1 MRGCQDLREPL
12 ARAPVG
18 ARQRAGT
25 TALLL
30 RMIIIIAP
38 SHNRDC
44 RLPGVGQTDNCRLG
58 FTAFVIIRA
67 RPGFGRWRG
76 FDKRWCLSHSFG
88 YQCHAFAGRSANDL
102 ISARNEP
109 RAVRATNGS
118 ADFPSEARRG
128 GLVVLR
134 QPHKYPG
141 SIAHLAQSSRPVVLH
156 RAHEVPG
163 SIARRSD
170 SSRRLCTCHRGTN
183 IRSPP
188 HTPPLYLRPLVRG
201 FFDRFAKV
209 GRIAFF
215 AQSSRND

>member
-1 MRGCQDLREPL
+1 
-12 ARAPVG
+12 
-18 ARQRAGT
+18 
-25 TALLL
+25 
-30 RMIIIIAP
+30 MILIIAP

-76 FDKRWCLSHSFG
+76 FDKRWCLSHSFR
-88 YQCHAFAGRSANDL
+88 YQRPAFAGRSANDL

-109 RAVRATNGS
+109 RAVRATSGS

-134 QPHKYPG
+134 QPHKVPG
-141 SIAHLAQSSRPVVLH
+141 RIFPTAKISGKYCSDRTKFQAVVSH

-183 IRSPP
+183 IRLAPP
-188 HTPPLYLRPLVRG
+188 TPPCTCSGL
-201 FFDRFAKV
+201 
-209 GRIAFF
+209 
-215 AQSSRND
+215 

>member
-1 MRGCQDLREPL
+1 M
-12 ARAPVG
+12 G

-141 SIAHLAQSSRPVVLH
+141 SIAHLAQSSRRSYRTAPTKFREVLLG
-156 RAHEVPG
+156 AQIVPG
-163 SIARRSD
+163 GYVLATEARISGRPPPTPP
-170 SSRRLCTCHRGTN
+170 CTCA
-183 IRSPP
+183 
-188 HTPPLYLRPLVRG
+188 LL
-201 FFDRFAKV
+201 
-209 GRIAFF
+209 
-215 AQSSRND
+215 

>member
-1 MRGCQDLREPL
+1 
-12 ARAPVG
+12 
-18 ARQRAGT
+18 
-25 TALLL
+25 
-30 RMIIIIAP
+30 MILIIAP

-118 ADFPSEARRG
+118 ADFPSEARRRG
-128 GLVVLR
+128 RLYCASLIKFQVV
-134 QPHKYPG
+134 
-141 SIAHLAQSSRPVVLH
+141 SH

-188 HTPPLYLRPLVRG
+188 PYPPLYLLGLVRG